1 MLSAAM
7 NSVVLIG
14 TLYCYTHRQNLK
26 YLINAEWHANICTLN
41 KWRAR
46 ILPGVFPLM
55 EQMAKVPSTLEA
67 QDTQLAS
74 SKIAN

>member
-1 MLSAAM
+1 MLSAVM
-7 NSVVLIG
+7 NSVVLIVRH
-14 TLYCYTHRQNLK
+14 TILLYTQRQELK
-26 YLINAEWHANICTLN
+26 YLINTKWYANICTLN
-41 KWRAR
+41 KWMVG

-74 SKIAN
+74 

>member
-7 NSVVLIG
+7 NSVVLIVRH
-14 TLYCYTHRQNLK
+14 TILLYTHRQKLRF
-26 YLINAEWHANICTLN
+26 LIKAKWHANIRTLN
-41 KWRAR
+41 KWMAR

-55 EQMAKVPSTLEA
+55 EQMAKVLSTLEA

-74 SKIAN
+74 

>member
-7 NSVVLIG
+7 NSVVLIDRH
-14 TLYCYTHRQNLK
+14 TILLYTQRQKLK
-26 YLINAEWHANICTLN
+26 YLITAKWHANICTLN
-41 KWRAR
+41 KWMAR

-74 SKIAN
+74 

>member
-7 NSVVLIG
+7 NSVVLVVRHT
-14 TLYCYTHRQNLK
+14 TLLHTQRQELK
-26 YLINAEWHANICTLN
+26 YLINAKWHANICTLS
-41 KWRAR
+41 KWMAR

-55 EQMAKVPSTLEA
+55 EQTAKVPSTLEA

-74 SKIAN
+74 